1 MYPHA
6 MGKYFILDAMFW
18 VLIYILTL
26 GQGEPA
32 PPTWCLGLLE
42 QGLLELIINRGN
54 VKFGLK
60 DSDLLRGWDAYNV

>member
-1 MYPHA
+1 
-6 MGKYFILDAMFW
+6 MGKYFVLDGMFW

-32 PPTWCLGLLE
+32 PPPQCLHLLE

-60 DSDLLRGWDAYNV
+60 YSDLLRGWDAYNV